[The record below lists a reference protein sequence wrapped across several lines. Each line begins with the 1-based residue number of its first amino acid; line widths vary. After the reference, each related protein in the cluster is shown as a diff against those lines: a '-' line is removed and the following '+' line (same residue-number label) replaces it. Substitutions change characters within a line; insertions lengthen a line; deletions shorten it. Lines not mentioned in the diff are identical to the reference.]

1 MATAVCELT
10 KDRVTR
16 VVIADG
22 HPLILDGL
30 TSVIDATPGMKV
42 VGRAID
48 GRGTVALCRAHQPHV
63 AVFDLHMPS
72 LGGAEVTELLARTSP
87 ATAVIVLSASAREND
102 VHRCFQAGARG
113 CLLRSAPAADV
124 VSAIRAVARGKR
136 YVPPEIGE
144 RLADHMPGSEL
155 TPREADVLQELVR
168 GRSNKNIAAELGL
181 RESTVKW
188 HVNTLLGKLGVEDRL
203 QAVLQALRMGL
214 VSLDN

>member
-1 MATAVCELT
+1 MATAVRELT

-42 VGRAID
+42 VGRAVD
-48 GRGTVALCRAHQPHV
+48 GRGAVALCREHQPHV
-63 AVFDLHMPS
+63 ALFDLHMPS

-87 ATAVIVLSASAREND
+87 ATAVIVLSVSGREND
-102 VHRCFQAGARG
+102 VHHCFQAGARG
-113 CLLRSAPAADV
+113 CFFKSAPAADILT
-124 VSAIRAVARGKR
+124 AIRAVANGKR
-136 YVPPEIGE
+136 YVPAEMGE
-144 RLADHMPGSEL
+144 WLAGRMPASGL
-155 TPREADVLQELVR
+155 TNRETDVLQELVR
-168 GRSNKNIAAELGL
+168 GKSNKDIAAELGL

-188 HVNTLLGKLGVEDRL
+188 YVNTVLSKLGVEDRL

-214 VSLDN
+214 VSLDD